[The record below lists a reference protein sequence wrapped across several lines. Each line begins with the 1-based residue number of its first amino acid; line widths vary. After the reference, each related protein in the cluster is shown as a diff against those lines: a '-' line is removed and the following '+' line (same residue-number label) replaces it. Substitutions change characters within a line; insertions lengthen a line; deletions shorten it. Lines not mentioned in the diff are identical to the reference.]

1 MEPQKTK
8 IVIVMPSVVM
18 PTIAMSPTVMPTIA
32 MSPTVMQNTNSS
44 MQGSTQGSM
53 QGSIQGTNR
62 LKKGNNYKNMMSEL
76 MKPLPKEDIPN
87 IHLGGGVFQKLE
99 KI

>member
-1 MEPQKTK
+1 MDPQKNK
-8 IVIVMPSVVM
+8 IVIVMPTIAM
-18 PTIAMSPTVMPTIA
+18 PTIAMPTIAMPTIA
-32 MSPTVMQNTNSS
+32 TQNTNSS
-44 MQGSTQGSM
+44 TQSFTQGSM
-53 QGSIQGTNR
+53 QGTTR

-76 MKPLPKEDIPN
+76 MKPLPKEDKPN